1 MKDMAATKE
10 EAIKLIKDI
19 GFPVII
25 RPSFT
30 MGGTGGSTA
39 YNIEE
44 FSKQIELGLSKDDPK
59 LEKAVENLTL
69 SNDGVGVGMRF

>member
-1 MKDMAATKE
+1 MNDEDFKEKMDLANIPTAKGGFINSMKGALELVDK
-10 EAIKLIKDI
+10 I

-30 MGGTGGSTA
+30 MGGTGGSSA

-44 FSKQIELGLSKDDPK
+44 FQVLD
-59 LEKAVENLTL
+59 
-69 SNDGVGVGMRF
+69 